1 METINYCHKDF
12 HDEGGS
18 FQAKTVAYINA
29 WTDSKVDFK
38 KLYRNVYSKMCIQKP
53 ATYLR

>member
-12 HDEGGS
+12 HYEAGS

-38 KLYRNVYSKMCIQKP
+38 KLYRNVYSKMWIQKP